1 MDIELPSQFKSRM
14 EEMLGLDYDEFLKAF
29 LENEHI
35 GIRINTLK
43 NGSLS
48 AIKSIL
54 GDLEPVLWCKNGYY
68 ADKTI
73 LSGKHPYHIAG
84 LFYFQEPSAMSVVEA
99 LDIKE
104 GDFVLDLCA
113 APGGKA
119 TQAAEKLSGS
129 GLLVANEIVEKRCKI
144 LVENI
149 ARLGI
154 KNAVV
159 TNEAPSKLAQKYENF
174 FDKIIVDAPCS
185 GEGMFRKDEKALSE
199 WSEEHTKSCAI
210 RQKKILSDA
219 VKMLKCGGKLIYSTC
234 TFAPCENEGVADW
247 ILNNYHN
254 LKLEKITLKGLSDGI
269 GEWVNSNSDL
279 SETKRIFPHKSKG
292 EGHFL
297 ALFKKTNGDIAEKQ
311 ETRSCNEESIYRD
324 FERENLNIKL
334 DGKVISFGERL
345 FLLPYGINIDKI
357 KTESA
362 GLFLGTAKKGRFIP
376 SHALCL
382 ALKKEDFSNT
392 LEITSKECEKFFHG
406 ETLCAD
412 VDGWTVVTYNG
423 FPVGWGKGT
432 DKILKNHFP
441 KNLRF

>member
-1 MDIELPSQFKSRM
+1 MRIELPEQFKSRM
-14 EEMLGLDYDEFLKAF
+14 EEMLGVEYDDFLKAF
-29 LENEHI
+29 FENEHI

-43 NGSLS
+43 DGSLS
-48 AIKSIL
+48 AIKSVL

-73 LSGKHPYHIAG
+73 VSGKHPYHVAG

-99 LDIKE
+99 LDIEK

-119 TQAAEKLSGS
+119 TQAAEKLNGS
-129 GLLVANEIVEKRCKI
+129 GLLVANEMVEKRCKI
-144 LVENI
+144 LAENI

-159 TNEAPSKLAQKYENF
+159 TNETPSKLAQKYESF

-199 WSEEHTKSCAI
+199 WSEEHTKSSAI

-219 VKMLKCGGKLIYSTC
+219 VKMLKRGGKLIYSTC
-234 TFAPCENEGVADW
+234 TFAPCENEGVVDW
-247 ILNNYHN
+247 VLSTYPYMQ
-254 LKLEKITLKGLSDGI
+254 LEKISLDGLLSANGKWANSKFDLSDA
-269 GEWVNSNSDL
+269 
-279 SETKRIFPHKSKG
+279 KRIFPHMAKG

-297 ALFKKTNGDIAEKQ
+297 ALFSKKSGDVAEKQ
-311 ETRSCNEESIYRD
+311 ETPSCKTENLYRYFES
-324 FERENLNIKL
+324 ENLNITL
-334 DGKVISFGERL
+334 NGKVISFGERC

-362 GLFLGTAKKGRFIP
+362 GLFLGTGKKGRFVP
-376 SHALCL
+376 SYALCL
-382 ALKKEDFSNT
+382 ALKKEDFKRT
-392 LEITSKECEKFFHG
+392 LAVSDKDCEKFFHG
-406 ETLCAD
+406 ETLATNT
-412 VDGWTVVTYNG
+412 VGWTAVTYNG

-432 DKILKNHFP
+432 DGILKNHFP
-441 KNLRF
+441 KNLRY

>member
-1 MDIELPSQFKSRM
+1 MRIELPEQFKSRM
-14 EEMLGLDYDEFLKAF
+14 EEMLGAEYDDFLKAF
-29 LENEHI
+29 FENEHI

-43 NGSLS
+43 DGSLS
-48 AIKSIL
+48 AMKSVL
-54 GDLEPVLWCKNGYY
+54 GDLEPVLWYKNGYY

-73 LSGKHPYHIAG
+73 VSGKHPYHVAG

-99 LDIKE
+99 LDIEK

-119 TQAAEKLSGS
+119 TQAAEKLNGS

-144 LVENI
+144 LAENI

-159 TNEAPSKLAQKYENF
+159 TNETSSKLAQKYESF
-174 FDKIIVDAPCS
+174 FDRIIVDAPCS

-219 VKMLKCGGKLIYSTC
+219 IKMLKCGGKLIYSTC
-234 TFAPCENEGVADW
+234 TFAPCENEGVVDW
-247 ILNNYHN
+247 VLSTYPYMQ
-254 LKLEKITLKGLSDGI
+254 LEKISLDGLLSANGKWANSKYDLSDA
-269 GEWVNSNSDL
+269 
-279 SETKRIFPHKSKG
+279 KRIFPNRAKG

-297 ALFKKTNGDIAEKQ
+297 ALFRKISGDTAEKQ
-311 ETRSCNEESIYRD
+311 EMPTSKTESIYRD
-324 FERENLNIKL
+324 FESDNLNINL
-334 DGKVISFGERL
+334 DGKVISFGERF

-362 GLFLGTAKKGRFIP
+362 GLFLGTAKKGRFVP

-382 ALKKEDFSNT
+382 ALKKEDFKRT
-392 LEITSKECEKFFHG
+392 LAVSDKDCEKFFHG
-406 ETLCAD
+406 ETLATD
-412 VDGWTVVTYNG
+412 TVGWTAVTYNG

-432 DKILKNHFP
+432 DGILKNHFP
-441 KNLRF
+441 KNLRY

>member
-1 MDIELPSQFKSRM
+1 MNIELPKQFKARLK
-14 EEMLGLDYDEFLKAF
+14 EMLDSEYDEFLKAF

-43 NGSLS
+43 GGSLS
-48 AIKSIL
+48 AIKSVL

-68 ADKTI
+68 ADKTL

-99 LDIKE
+99 LDIKK

-129 GLLVANEIVEKRCKI
+129 GLLVANEIIEKRCKV
-144 LVENI
+144 LAENI

-154 KNAVV
+154 KNAVI
-159 TNEAPSKLAQKYENF
+159 TNESPSKLAQKYENF

-219 VKMLKCGGKLIYSTC
+219 IKMLKCEGKLIYSTC

-247 ILNNYHN
+247 ILSSYPDM
-254 LKLEKITLKGLSDGI
+254 KLEKIALSGLSDADGK
-269 GEWVNSNSDL
+269 WVSSSFDL
-279 SETKRIFPHKSKG
+279 SGAKRIFPHTAKG

-297 ALFKKTNGDIAEKQ
+297 ALFTKTGGDIADKQ
-311 ETRSCNEESIYRD
+311 ETPSCKEENLYRE
-324 FERENLNIKL
+324 FERENLEIRL
-334 DGKVISFGERL
+334 DGIVISFGERL

-362 GLFLGTAKKGRFIP
+362 GLFLGIAKKERFVP
-376 SHALCL
+376 SHALCM
-382 ALKKEDFSNT
+382 ALKKEDFKRT
-392 LEITSKECEKFFHG
+392 LDISDSDCEKFFHG
-406 ETLCAD
+406 ETLDAD
-412 VDGWTVVTYNG
+412 TDGWTAVTYNG

-432 DKILKNHFP
+432 GGVLKNHFP